1 MSYGSI
7 FFSLF
12 LFSLDYPDGTGRLRR
27 EGREVNPKRRLVHIV
42 KRSNSGT
49 ELEILNDILALKRV
63 LEF

>member
-1 MSYGSI
+1 MEPAGW
-7 FFSLF
+7 
-12 LFSLDYPDGTGRLRR
+12 GGRG
-27 EGREVNPKRRLVHIV
+27 ERLTQKEVHIV